1 LASAVLGFS
10 WSASTA
16 RMLKSA
22 LRRLRKGLKGA
33 RCDSSVLCLTP
44 TLPQHPTSLRDCA
57 RLPFHVLGT
66 TRRRSRIAPWSVP
79 ESVTSENCCN
89 RTARITKCK
98 TQNVDSCRFP
108 MIELAGLHERLRER
122 AERRSTSLANPRSIL
137 EQKHTG
143 DRHRAGARTPFRHD
157 KSEICLLTLYFS
169 RHHASY
175 TREPANDRVIAPIQL
190 DLIESREINV
200 DCFQTAD
207 RFHGAPA
214 LTDCKTVVRDE
225 P

>member
-108 MIELAGLHERLRER
+108 MIELAGLHERLRGEAPVLQIR
-122 AERRSTSLANPRSIL
+122 DQSWNRSIPAIG
-137 EQKHTG
+137 TG
-143 DRHRAGARTPFRHD
+143 RAQEPHSGMTSR
-157 KSEICLLTLYFS
+157 KSACS
-169 RHHASY
+169 RSISRDTTH
-175 TREPANDRVIAPIQL
+175 PIHV
-190 DLIESREINV
+190 SP
-200 DCFQTAD
+200 QTTA
-207 RFHGAPA
+207 
-214 LTDCKTVVRDE
+214 
-225 P
+225 